1 MVNYW
6 EIILMLEVGTPLLA
20 DGLLNRILSK
30 IDRCSFIL
38 KTKQTLFP
46 AQYLNFS
53 AIITLS

>member
-6 EIILMLEVGTPLLA
+6 EIILMLEVGTPLLV

-30 IDRCSFIL
+30 RYFTL
-38 KTKQTLFP
+38 RTKQTLFP